1 VPSALETTEQ
11 ELLLRAQKNDIEAFE
26 SLISPYTNQL
36 LNHAFRI
43 LKNREDA
50 EDALQDTYLKTYNS
64 IKKFEGVSSFKTWL
78 YKILTN
84 ACLDKLRKQK
94 RETTTSLYTTDED
107 GEHEIN
113 VADETYSPEI
123 SAQKSAAYAALKK
136 ALDTLSEEHRIAII
150 MRDIDGL
157 TYDEIAE
164 ATETNVGTVKSRINR
179 ARSQLKKILQKDRE
193 LFV

>member
-123 SAQKSAAYAALKK
+123 SAQKSAANAALKK

>member
-1 VPSALETTEQ
+1 MPSALETTEQ